1 MFPPNFESKT
11 RKWLILYFLKEMII
25 KTLLIHSFKV
35 HVYENLL
42 ALLSTIFKCMDHKD
56 LVLHCDD
63 NEPLLI
69 IFYSFA
75 AHDCSHAEDVGLV
88 CKTSPNPESVSFNIT
103 YN

>member
-1 MFPPNFESKT
+1 
-11 RKWLILYFLKEMII
+11 MII
-25 KTLLIHSFKV
+25 KTLFLYSFKI

-56 LVLHCDD
+56 LILHCDD
-63 NEPLLI
+63 NEAVFI

-88 CKTSPNPESVSFNIT
+88 CKTSPNPESLSLTIT